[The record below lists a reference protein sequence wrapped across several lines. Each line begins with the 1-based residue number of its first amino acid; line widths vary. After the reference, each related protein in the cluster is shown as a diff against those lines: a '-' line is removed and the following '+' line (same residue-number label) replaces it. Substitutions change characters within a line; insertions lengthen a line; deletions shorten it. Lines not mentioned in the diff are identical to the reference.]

1 MSAESVTGSAGVA
14 VRLGIESVRN
24 VGDALAERIAERRP
38 YSSMEDLV
46 RRTGAPLPAVEAL
59 ATAGA
64 FGCFDTPRREA
75 LWEAGAVS
83 QSSPGRLPGVVV
95 GTDSP
100 PLPPL
105 TEPETAAADLWST
118 GISADRHPVQFAR
131 PRLDE
136 MGAVSAAGLAGRPLR
151 TTGGGGRPGHPPPA
165 AGHRGR
171 DHLRQPGGRDRHA
184 QRHLPRPRCGP
195 PTGGWPRRR
204 PPSSSGAAWNGPRG
218 SPTSSPSAIEPL
230 SLAVE
235 STRSRDFR

>member
-1 MSAESVTGSAGVA
+1 MA

-38 YSSMEDLV
+38 YASMDDLV

-64 FGCFDTPRREA
+64 FGCFDSNICRREA
-75 LWEAGAVS
+75 LWEAGAVV
-83 QSSPGRLPGVVV
+83 QGGPDRLPGVVV

-105 TEPETAAADLWST
+105 TEPEVAAADLWST

-136 MGAVSAAGLAGRPLR
+136 MGAVSAAGLAARPLR
-151 TTGGGGRPGHPPPA
+151 TAGGGGRPGHPPPT

-171 DHLRQPGGRDRHA
+171 DHLRQPGGRDRA
-184 QRHLPRPRCGP
+184 
-195 PTGGWPRRR
+195 
-204 PPSSSGAAWNGPRG
+204 
-218 SPTSSPSAIEPL
+218 
-230 SLAVE
+230 
-235 STRSRDFR
+235 